1 MDTVMTIL
9 LWAHIG
15 AGTLAFGLAPAAM
28 LTAKGGSAH
37 RRWGKIY
44 FWSMAVVAATALV
57 LSLWRLRLFLTLL
70 AVFSFYMAF
79 TGFRALFRK
88 RPTAGQGPA
97 AVDWAAALLTLA
109 SSAAMAILGL
119 LRPSP
124 AWERMGIVPVVFGAF
139 GIVLAGFDLTRF
151 ARPSPDRHRWW
162 FDHMQGMLGSYI
174 ATVSAFSVVNF
185 TFLPPVVR
193 WLWPTVIGVPLV
205 TLWITYYKTRLR
217 RSPAPSAVE
226 ATLSR

>member
-1 MDTVMTIL
+1 MATLMTIL

-15 AGTLAFGLAPAAM
+15 AGTLALGLAPAAM
-28 LTAKGGSAH
+28 LTTKGGPAH

-44 FWSMAVVAATALV
+44 FWAMAVVAATALA
-57 LSLWRLRLFLTLL
+57 LSLWRPQLFLTLL

-79 TGFRALFRK
+79 TGYRALFRK
-88 RPTAGQGPA
+88 RPTEGQGPS

-109 SSAAMAILGL
+109 SSAAMAVLGL

-124 AWERMGIVPVVFGAF
+124 AWERMGIVPVVFGAL
-139 GIVLAGFDLTRF
+139 GVVLAGLDVARF

-162 FDHMQGMLGSYI
+162 VDHMQGMLGSYI

-185 TFLPPVVR
+185 TFVPTTVR

-205 TLWITYYKTRLR
+205 TLWITSYKARFR
-217 RSPAPSAVE
+217 RSPSPRAAE
-226 ATLSR
+226 ATPAR